1 MFQWT
6 KEVVW
11 IKKFINKLGVV
22 PSIVDLVALY
32 CNNNIAITQI
42 KNQGLIN
49 DLKIYLNNFI
59 LLENHIEE
67 KM

>member
-32 CNNNIAITQI
+32 CNNNTAITQI